1 MRNDDNEHE
10 KYPFLGIKHEKR
22 MRNAYIRKHFSFPIS
37 VYFNQLTNNHENMR
51 NENENSSSRGRSMG
65 AITYKEIINSLYNA
79 NIIIINKD
87 KTITLSPEIATLVL

>member
-1 MRNDDNEHE
+1 
-10 KYPFLGIKHEKR
+10 

-37 VYFNQLTNNHENMR
+37 VYFNPLTNNHENMR
-51 NENENSSSRGRSMG
+51 NENSSSRGRSVG

-87 KTITLSPEIATLVL
+87 KTITLSPEISTLVL

>member
-1 MRNDDNEHE
+1 
-10 KYPFLGIKHEKR
+10 
-22 MRNAYIRKHFSFPIS
+22 
-37 VYFNQLTNNHENMR
+37 MR

>member
-37 VYFNQLTNNHENMR
+37 VYFNPLTNNHENMR
-51 NENENSSSRGRSMG
+51 NEFKIR
-65 AITYKEIINSLYNA
+65 
-79 NIIIINKD
+79 
-87 KTITLSPEIATLVL
+87 LVLRQIPCFFIFKYALFIFYYLVINQYTL

>member
-1 MRNDDNEHE
+1 MDLAHKKARN
-10 KYPFLGIKHEKR
+10 
-22 MRNAYIRKHFSFPIS
+22 
-37 VYFNQLTNNHENMR
+37 LTKNH
-51 NENENSSSRGRSMG
+51 SSSRGRSVG

>member
-1 MRNDDNEHE
+1 MRKEWEMPVSENISHSLFQSISTHWLIIMRIWE
-10 KYPFLGIKHEKR
+10 IKMK
-22 MRNAYIRKHFSFPIS
+22 
-37 VYFNQLTNNHENMR
+37 
-51 NENENSSSRGRSMG
+51 NSSSRGRSVG

>member
-1 MRNDDNEHE
+1 
-10 KYPFLGIKHEKR
+10 

-37 VYFNQLTNNHENMR
+37 VYFNPLTNNHENMR
-51 NENENSSSRGRSMG
+51 NENENSSSRGRSVG